1 MANVVPLDGAS
12 PSLRSCTGFQWYE
25 KSRWASRG
33 LVMHGTVD
41 LGRRNAHAAVSVE
54 AHLER
59 RPAEV
64 AAMLVSD
71 HSLPSR

>member
-33 LVMHGTVD
+33 LVMHGTID

-54 AHLER
+54 AYLER

-64 AAMLVSD
+64 AAVFVGD
-71 HSLPSR
+71 HSLPS